1 MKIEIDYW
9 VDDVAN
15 PIDGEL
21 PLPLPIE
28 EQSHAID
35 SNEMCAP
42 NTDLHTRL
50 TMDPV
55 DQFIEVNDT
64 FPTICSEC
72 GFSERQYVNTR
83 RHKRMKLMHNI
94 CIKKG
99 LICPTCGFHF
109 AQTVVTRQQKLNK
122 VRHNLCP

>member
-1 MKIEIDYW
+1 MKIEIDW
-9 VDDVAN
+9 VDDGVN
-15 PIDGEL
+15 TIDGEL

-35 SNEMCAP
+35 SEEISAP

-55 DQFIEVNDT
+55 DKFIQVTDT
-64 FPTICSEC
+64 VSTNCSEC

-83 RHKRMKLMHNI
+83 RHKIMKHMHNK
-94 CIKKG
+94 CIK
-99 LICPTCGFHF
+99 
-109 AQTVVTRQQKLNK
+109 TV
-122 VRHNLCP
+122 

>member
-1 MKIEIDYW
+1 MNFGHDGVNAID
-9 VDDVAN
+9 D
-15 PIDGEL
+15 EL

-35 SNEMCAP
+35 SEEMNTP

-55 DQFIEVNDT
+55 DKFIQVTDT
-64 FPTICSEC
+64 VSTNCSEC

-83 RHKRMKLMHNI
+83 RHKKIILMPNK
-94 CIKKG
+94 CIKNG
-99 LICPTCGFHF
+99 LICITYGLNF

-122 VRHNLCP
+122 VRHKICP